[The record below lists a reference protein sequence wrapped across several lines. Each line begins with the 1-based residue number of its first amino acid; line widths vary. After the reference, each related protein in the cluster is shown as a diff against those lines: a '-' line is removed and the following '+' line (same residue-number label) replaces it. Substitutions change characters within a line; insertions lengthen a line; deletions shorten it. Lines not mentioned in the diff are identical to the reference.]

1 MSGLDTSSTDVDDAD
16 PKFDENWSKPK
27 LVPPNAFTTSIPQTA
42 PSEATS
48 SITSVTSF
56 NNSFG
61 SLNIDELLGTS
72 ASTKISEST
81 CTYKTCE
88 DDTLREPPSK
98 DAEGFSPWKT
108 GLGSPLVLPLP
119 ESPDPAKV
127 PFPAFASDTRGHE
140 DKQEPGAFSLINHST
155 PKVSS
160 TRWSHDD
167 EKEEDAEK
175 TPTAECGTSPGE
187 RDLTPKVDFEGEVEV
202 EKGSATEPEDL
213 GADERRP
220 AFGSLG
226 DSLLD
231 TVRHGSD
238 ALPSGNAWNTD
249 VVEAT
254 SADVQQS
261 APEEQN
267 LGLTPTPRHVNAQ
280 LLQARKARST

>member
-1 MSGLDTSSTDVDDAD
+1 M
-16 PKFDENWSKPK
+16 
-27 LVPPNAFTTSIPQTA
+27 
-42 PSEATS
+42 
-48 SITSVTSF
+48 
-56 NNSFG
+56 
-61 SLNIDELLGTS
+61 
-72 ASTKISEST
+72 
-81 CTYKTCE
+81 
-88 DDTLREPPSK
+88 
-98 DAEGFSPWKT
+98 
-108 GLGSPLVLPLP
+108 
-119 ESPDPAKV
+119 
-127 PFPAFASDTRGHE
+127 
-140 DKQEPGAFSLINHST
+140 INHST

-187 RDLTPKVDFEGEVEV
+187 RDVTPKVDFEGEVEV

-226 DSLLD
+226 DSLVD

-254 SADVQQS
+254 SADIQQS
-261 APEEQN
+261 APGEQN